1 MPDSIVSTSKLRLIS
16 KNFQKNAALSLLYC
30 FFLFSVFWACRF
42 VVLVVFVYICLCQ
55 GNDRFERLGTKMITY
70 GFDYA
75 ADRFD
80 SENPVQMATLE
91 WSTVDEDGYYH
102 RHSLRMEHHSG
113 DGFKAAKRAA
123 VAIVSKGHPDMT
135 YKVRDCWRKG
145 KVYASFNVDVSAD

>member
-1 MPDSIVSTSKLRLIS
+1 
-16 KNFQKNAALSLLYC
+16 
-30 FFLFSVFWACRF
+30 
-42 VVLVVFVYICLCQ
+42 
-55 GNDRFERLGTKMITY
+55 MITY

-102 RHSLRMEHHSG
+102 LHSLRMEHHSG

>member
-1 MPDSIVSTSKLRLIS
+1 
-16 KNFQKNAALSLLYC
+16 
-30 FFLFSVFWACRF
+30 
-42 VVLVVFVYICLCQ
+42 
-55 GNDRFERLGTKMITY
+55 MITY

-91 WSTVDEDGYYH
+91 WSTVDE
-102 RHSLRMEHHSG
+102 

-145 KVYASFNVDVSAD
+145 KVYASFNVDVSADPGGDGVET